1 MAVHDEEFENF
12 IESVLAMGLAEVAE
26 VGKAAELDATTTARA
41 AHSILAI
48 SRGEWTRAEILA
60 ERARSIVRRT
70 RLEEYP
76 SSVLLSAVAARLAIQ
91 RGEASRAREDL
102 ARAGRLRTQIAR
114 ALPFYAVQ
122 TRLEV
127 VRAYI
132 ALTDVAAA
140 RTVLAEVD
148 ELLLREPDLGLLR
161 QEMDEL
167 RTQLDATQ

>member
-1 MAVHDEEFENF
+1 MPGA
-12 IESVLAMGLAEVAE
+12 L
-26 VGKAAELDATTTARA
+26 
-41 AHSILAI
+41 
-48 SRGEWTRAEILA
+48 
-60 ERARSIVRRT
+60 
-70 RLEEYP
+70 
-76 SSVLLSAVAARLAIQ
+76 
-91 RGEASRAREDL
+91 EDL
-102 ARAGRLRTQIAR
+102 ARAQELRARITR